1 MNYFYRTALTG
12 ILLLLAGHAGAQTGV
27 AYIERSWNAETKQV
41 VAQQKTASSYLVLN
55 SNMLNQGWLGIGSD
69 YTTNEVDY
77 SWCVVDNVL
86 TIKTLNVQGEAHLI
100 LKDGAQLICTGGVRV
115 EKNSSLTIYAQSDGD
130 ICGKLEVTNSEYS
143 GYAGIG
149 SAADTDDG
157 SGMGTLVIHGGV
169 ISATGNSG
177 GAGIGGG
184 ENRGFESDGG
194 VTIYGG
200 KVTANGGSGGA
211 GIGGGDGGHQTGMVR
226 IYGGEVTAT
235 GGTSGAGIGGGDG
248 CSAEKIE
255 IYGGNVT
262 ATGGSYAA
270 GIGGGESGGI
280 SSTSGYVHVYGGEV
294 FAKGDDIILLEKGG
308 SGIGGGYEGS
318 QGGPVVIYDGKVTAI
333 GGGGAAGIGGGDTGR
348 IQTPAFNQGGPV
360 TIKGGYVIARSGGD
374 GAGIGGGTEA
384 PNGEILIE
392 GGKVEAYGKEYGPG
406 IGYGGAYDYSTS
418 TTPGRITIAG
428 GEVIAYADLEY
439 TDAAGIGGGRGYK
452 SPEVAITGGKVE
464 AKGGTCAIG
473 DGYKGG
479 GSYYSGLYLDPELS
493 VDAGEKYTISKL
505 QAKNDRVDACR
516 NNLFALIQA
525 CQHEDAYYNYYDDEQ
540 HQVVCPYCYAYL
552 KPHVFDEQHV
562 CTICNNVTCLL
573 LSDSEDN
580 TQQIQEVLGEIYDV
594 GIQDRVL
601 RSGAWNTL
609 CLPFDL
615 TSFDGTPLENA
626 DVRTLEST
634 ELADGILTLNF
645 SKSSLTSIEA
655 GKPYLVSTN
664 GEDILTLMFEKA
676 EITAST
682 PVSSEFTLDE
692 STKLSMKGTYAPVAF
707 TEENKNVL
715 YVGSDGQL
723 HYADATTS
731 INAFRAYFEV
741 ESAESGS
748 SQDAAGVKA
757 FVLNFTGSDSEATG
771 ISSVKTATGDADD
784 AWYDLSGRRISVRPS
799 APGIYIHGGKKMV
812 VR

>member
-1 MNYFYRTALTG
+1 MKNLFTTALTG
-12 ILLLLAGHAGAQTGV
+12 ILLLLAGHAEAQTGIT
-27 AYIERSWNAETKQV
+27 YIERSWDAEAKQV
-41 VAQQKTASSYLVLN
+41 VAQQKTTSSYLELKN
-55 SNMLNQGWLGIGSD
+55 SMLNNGWLGVGSD
-69 YTTNEVDY
+69 YGDNY
-77 SWCVVDNVL
+77 KWCVVDDKLEVL
-86 TIKTLNVQGEAHLI
+86 TLNVQGEAHLI

-130 ICGKLEVTNSEYS
+130 NCGKLEATNSEYS

-149 SAADTDDG
+149 SAANTDDG

-169 ISATGNSG
+169 VSATGNSG

-226 IYGGEVTAT
+226 IYGGEITAT

-255 IYGGNVT
+255 IYGGKVN
-262 ATGGSYAA
+262 AFGGEKAA
-270 GIGGGESGGI
+270 GIGGGEDGGI
-280 SSTSGYVHVYGGEV
+280 SSTSGYVYIYGGEV
-294 FAKGDDIILLEKGG
+294 YAKGDESSILKKGG
-308 SGIGGGYEGS
+308 AGIGGGYEGS
-318 QGGPVVIYDGKVTAI
+318 QGGPVMIYDGKVTAI
-333 GGGGAAGIGGGDTGR
+333 GGGGAAGIGGGNTFSVEHPSR
-348 IQTPAFNQGGPV
+348 NPGGPV

-384 PNGEILIE
+384 PNGEIRIE
-392 GGKVEAYGKEYGPG
+392 GGTVEAYGKKWGPG
-406 IGYGGAYDYSTS
+406 IGYGGSNEYGVSS
-418 TTPGRITIAG
+418 PPGQIIISG
-428 GEVIAYADLEY
+428 GEVKAYADSEY
-439 TDAAGIGGGRGYK
+439 TDAAGIGGGRSRI
-452 SPEVAITGGKVE
+452 SPEVLIKGGKVE
-464 AKGGTCAIG
+464 AKGGICAIG
-473 DGYKGG
+473 DGKNAGG
-479 GSYYSGLYLDPELS
+479 KYTSGLDIDAELS
-493 VDAGEKYTISKL
+493 VEAGEYYTVSNLILKSE
-505 QAKNDRVDACR
+505 QINACR
-516 NNLFALIQA
+516 NNLFALIRA
-525 CQHEDAYYNYYDDEQ
+525 CQHEGADFNYYDEEQ
-540 HQVVCPYCYAYL
+540 HEVVCQYCNTFL

-562 CTICNNVTCLL
+562 CTICYNVTPLL
-573 LSDSEDN
+573 LSDNLDN
-580 TQQIQEVLGEIYDV
+580 TQQIQAVMGEIHDV
-594 GIQDRVL
+594 AIKDRVL
-601 RSGAWNTL
+601 RSGVWNTL
-609 CLPFDL
+609 CLPYGL
-615 TSFDGTPLENA
+615 GSFTGTPLENA

-682 PVSSEFTLDE
+682 PVNSEFTLDE
-692 STKLSMKGTYAPVAF
+692 ATKLSMKGTYAPIVCS
-707 TEENKNVL
+707 EENKNIL
-715 YVGSDGQL
+715 YVGSDGL
-723 HYADATTS
+723 IHYADATTS
-731 INAFRAYFEV
+731 INSFRAYFEV

-748 SQDAAGVKA
+748 GEGAAGVKA
-757 FVLNFTGSDSEATG
+757 FVLNFNGSESTG